1 MVFITPGGERRRDC
15 NSTQI
20 STRKSL
26 KQLWIDDLVQE
37 QGTRAVDVTDSFPLS
52 NYYDCLVI
60 LQDELVLEWEGENTE
75 SENDSTSSVVLKP
88 CIKNQDKKGLLY
100 QLSDYVSE
108 EFLARQCMVTADT
121 VYLIYE
127 ELNVINDKVDSGS
140 TTAMQK

>member
-1 MVFITPGGERRRDC
+1 MVFITRGEERRRDC

-37 QGTRAVDVTDSFPLS
+37 QGSRAADVTDSSPLS

-60 LQDELVLEWEGENTE
+60 LQDELVLEWEGKNTE

-88 CIKNQDKKGLLY
+88 CIKNQDKKVLY
-100 QLSDYVSE
+100 QLPDHISE
-108 EFLARQCMVTADT
+108 EFLARQCIVTADT

-127 ELNVINDKVDSGS
+127 ESNVINDKLDSGS